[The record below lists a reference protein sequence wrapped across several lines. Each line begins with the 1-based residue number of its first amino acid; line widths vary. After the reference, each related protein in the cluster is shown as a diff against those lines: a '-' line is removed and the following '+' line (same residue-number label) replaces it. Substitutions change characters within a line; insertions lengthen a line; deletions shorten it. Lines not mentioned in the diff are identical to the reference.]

1 MASLKEI
8 IQSDTPTLIDFH
20 ATWCGPC
27 KAMAPV
33 LDQVKKDLGGGVRIL
48 KIDIDKNPRAAK
60 AYNVRG
66 VPTFVLY
73 KSGEMKWRQS
83 GGVDRKSLVLK
94 INSLSN

>member
-33 LDQVKKDLGGGVRIL
+33 LDQVKKDLGEGVRIL
-48 KIDIDKNPRAAK
+48 KIDVDKNPQAAS

-73 KSGEMKWRQS
+73 KSGDMKWRQS
-83 GGVDRKSLVLK
+83 GGVDRKSLVLRIK
-94 INSLSN
+94 SLST

>member
-33 LDQVKKDLGGGVRIL
+33 LDQVKKDLGEGVRIL
-48 KIDIDKNPRAAK
+48 KIDIDKNPQAAS

-73 KSGEMKWRQS
+73 KSGDMKWRQS
-83 GGVDRKSLVLK
+83 GGVDRKSLVLRIK
-94 INSLSN
+94 SLST

>member
-20 ATWCGPC
+20 ATWCGLC

-33 LDQVKKDLGGGVRIL
+33 LDQVKKGLGEGVKIL
-48 KIDIDKNPRAAK
+48 KIDVDKNPQAAS

-73 KSGEMKWRQS
+73 KSGDMKWRQS
-83 GGVDRKSLVLK
+83 GGVDRKSLVLRIK
-94 INSLSN
+94 SLSK

>member
-1 MASLKEI
+1 MASFKEI

-33 LDQVKKDLGGGVRIL
+33 LDQVKTELGEGIRIL
-48 KIDIDKNPRAAK
+48 KIDVDKNQQAAQAFK
-60 AYNVRG
+60 VRG

-83 GGVDRKSLVLK
+83 GGVSKSALVDQIK
-94 INSLSN
+94 MLSQ